1 MTFETLKDVNEQAS
15 EGSPGAIGEGSQ
27 DGAEVTEGEGGGAD
41 ESEFVSGEKKPLN
54 RSAMMLFVILAVGGA
69 GVYLMRQRTGPSSAI
84 AADSATVTAEAAI
97 SDFMKGGRSNVTLLH
112 KLLDGTAKVIEQF
125 KDYTNVAQIPLSELK
140 ANPFH
145 FGTVKKEVPED
156 VEAMA
161 KKKHEELR
169 LVVMKSAEKL
179 VIQSI
184 VIRGTKKA
192 CLINNTLYE
201 LGEAVDGFVIEKI
214 EPKSVVVRK
223 EDFRFELKMAIK

>member
-1 MTFETLKDVNEQAS
+1 MTFETLKDGNDEAS
-15 EGSPGAIGEGSQ
+15 EGGSPGAITEGGQEGSEFN
-27 DGAEVTEGEGGGAD
+27 GGEGGGD
-41 ESEFVSGEKKPLN
+41 ESEFVATEKKPLN
-54 RSAMMLFVILAVGGA
+54 RSAIMLFAILAIGGA
-69 GVYLMRQRTGPSSAI
+69 GMYLMYRRTGPASAV

-145 FGTVKKEVPED
+145 FGPIKKEVPED
-156 VEAMA
+156 VEANA
-161 KKKHEELR
+161 RKKREELR
-169 LVVMKSAEKL
+169 LIVTKSAEKL
-179 VIQSI
+179 QLQSV

-201 LGEAVDGFVIEKI
+201 LGEAVDGFIVEKI
-214 EPKSVVVRK
+214 EGKSVVVRK